1 MVAKSTKQSNPTH
14 DHHEDAAE
22 KLLLASIA
30 SGDREAFDQ
39 LYRNYYPRLRD
50 FIGRLMPQKHEA
62 VDEVLNDTMYV
73 VWSKS
78 DTFRHQSRLS
88 TWIFGIA
95 YRKAM
100 KHFEKENRSRLEQM
114 PEDWVPAIDDASDI
128 AFAAQLNDTL
138 AKALDKLSPRQRS
151 VVELTF
157 EYGYSYAEIAEI
169 MGCPENTVK
178 TRMFHARDR
187 LRKALDI
194 LARWEK

>member
-1 MVAKSTKQSNPTH
+1 MAKSTKQTTARQ
-14 DHHEDAAE
+14 DHREDAAE
-22 KLLLASIA
+22 KVLITAVA

-50 FIGRLMPQKHEA
+50 FIGRLMPQKHDA

-128 AFAAQLNDTL
+128 ASVAQLNDTL
-138 AKALDKLSPRQRS
+138 TKALDKLSTRQRS

-157 EYGYSYAEIAEI
+157 EYGYSYAEIADI

-187 LRKALDI
+187 LRKALDV